1 MRQYTRRIT
10 RIVPWALVALLVAGS
25 GFPLANAKG
34 RPGYIHACVDR
45 KTRVAHIV
53 GANRACSYGQVS
65 KGWNARGPRG
75 PRGRSLPKH
84 RTYDVCVG
92 PSGQL
97 WLADSRGEDGAG
109 PTFPIAK
116 GNGGGNGNGGDNG
129 NGNGNGGSNAGGNGN
144 GNGGDNGDGNGNG
157 GSNNG
162 NGNGGND
169 NGNGNGNG
177 GDNGNGNGNGN
188 GTGNGAC
195 TGVLRV
201 LVKK

>member
-10 RIVPWALVALLVAGS
+10 RIVPWALVALLVAVS
-25 GFPLANAKG
+25 GFQLANAKG
-34 RPGYIHACVDR
+34 SAGYIHACVDR

-92 PSGQL
+92 PAAQL

-109 PTFPIAK
+109 PSFPIAQ
-116 GNGGGNGNGGDNG
+116 GNGGGNGNGNGNGQG
-129 NGNGNGGSNAGGNGN
+129 NGNGNGGCNAGGNGN
-144 GNGGDNGDGNGNG
+144 GNGNGR
-157 GSNNG
+157 
-162 NGNGGND
+162 D
-169 NGNGNGNG
+169 NGNGDG
-177 GDNGNGNGNGN
+177 
-188 GTGNGAC
+188 
-195 TGVLRV
+195 
-201 LVKK
+201 K

>member
-10 RIVPWALVALLVAGS
+10 RIVPWALVALLVAVS
-25 GFPLANAKG
+25 GFQLANAKG
-34 RPGYIHACVDR
+34 SAGYIHACVDR

-65 KGWNARGPRG
+65 KGWDARGPRG

-97 WLADSRGEDGAG
+97 WLADSRGEDGGG
-109 PTFPIAK
+109 PTFPIAS
-116 GNGGGNGNGGDNG
+116 NGGG
-129 NGNGNGGSNAGGNGN
+129 
-144 GNGGDNGDGNGNG
+144 
-157 GSNNG
+157 
-162 NGNGGND
+162 

-177 GDNGNGNGNGN
+177 GDNGNGNGNGD
-188 GTGNGAC
+188 GNGN
-195 TGVLRV
+195 GGSNNGN
-201 LVKK
+201 